1 MGLLCNNSH
10 SIEPNAH
17 VVTTLCT
24 LILPHLGLFRDLL
37 AM

>member
-17 VVTTLCT
+17 VVHTLCT
-24 LILPHLGLFRDLL
+24 LILLHLAPFRDLL